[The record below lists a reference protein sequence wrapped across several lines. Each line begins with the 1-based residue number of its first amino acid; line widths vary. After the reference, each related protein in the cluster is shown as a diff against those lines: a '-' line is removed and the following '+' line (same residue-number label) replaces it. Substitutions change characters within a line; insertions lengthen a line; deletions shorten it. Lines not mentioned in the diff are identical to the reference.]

1 MAANA
6 PTRRRSGLVV
16 WTRLLAEIEAH
27 QRSKGYPPTR
37 QELAKALGLTST
49 STIHHHLWVLA
60 VQGQRQIVE
69 GIARGL
75 VPRELPA
82 VSPSRELL
90 ELASSWEANSG
101 SSESQASRCLRTGE
115 LALDHLDGKHKTHP
129 AAGCPGCSWAQL
141 PEWMEIPP
149 PAPGH

>member
-1 MAANA
+1 MV
-6 PTRRRSGLVV
+6 R
-16 WTRLLAEIEAH
+16 TRLLAEIEAH

-60 VQGQRQIVE
+60 VQGQLRIVE

-101 SSESQASRCLRTGE
+101 SSGVAGFSMLADWRTG
-115 LALDHLDGKHKTHP
+115 
-129 AAGCPGCSWAQL
+129 AGPPRREAQDASSRRLPGLLLGS
-141 PEWMEIPP
+141 
-149 PAPGH
+149 AP

>member
-1 MAANA
+1 M
-6 PTRRRSGLVV
+6 V

-60 VQGQRQIVE
+60 VQGQLRIVE
-69 GIARGL
+69 GIVRGL

-82 VSPSRELL
+82 VARRAGSY
-90 ELASSWEANSG
+90 SSWPLPG
-101 SSESQASRCLRTGE
+101 KPIVGRQESQASRCLRTGE

>member
-1 MAANA
+1 
-6 PTRRRSGLVV
+6 VV
-16 WTRLLAEIEAH
+16 RTRLLAEIEAH

-60 VQGQRQIVE
+60 VQGQLRIVE

-82 VSPSRELL
+82 VARRAGSY
-90 ELASSWEANSG
+90 SSWPLPGKPIVGRQSRRPLDACGLANWRWTTSTG
-101 SSESQASRCLRTGE
+101 STRRIQPQVAR
-115 LALDHLDGKHKTHP
+115 A
-129 AAGCPGCSWAQL
+129 
-141 PEWMEIPP
+141 
-149 PAPGH
+149 APGLSSLNGWRYRLLHQATDFLVS